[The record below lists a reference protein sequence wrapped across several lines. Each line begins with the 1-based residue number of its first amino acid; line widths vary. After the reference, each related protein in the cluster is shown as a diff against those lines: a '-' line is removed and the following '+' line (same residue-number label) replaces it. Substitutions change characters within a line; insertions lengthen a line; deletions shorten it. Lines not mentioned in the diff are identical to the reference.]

1 MFVTHTAARLL
12 PAALLPMA
20 LLATV
25 ALSMTACTETVSE
38 QSAPAA
44 QWSCS
49 PDAESRYHIGPDGMT
64 LEVCSAGCADHAE
77 GAVCGG

>member
-1 MFVTHTAARLL
+1 MFVTRTVSRLL
-12 PAALLPMA
+12 PLA
-20 LLATV
+20 LLALFAV
-25 ALSMTACTETVSE
+25 SSTACTTDVPS
-38 QSAPAA
+38 QRPQPNA

-64 LEVCSAGCADHAE
+64 LEVCSAGCADQAE

>member
-1 MFVTHTAARLL
+1 MFAIRIAACL
-12 PAALLPMA
+12 ALA
-20 LLATV
+20 LTTL
-25 ALSMTACTETVSE
+25 TACAVDSPSD
-38 QSAPAA
+38 SASATAPVPAA

-64 LEVCSAGCADHAE
+64 LEVCSAGCARHAK